1 MSEASMVSYVDMSRN
16 PRFLEIRDGDGQRD
30 SFSGRTVENP
40 DGELLASLRVCEV
53 LFCFGI
59 CCDDRS

>member
-1 MSEASMVSYVDMSRN
+1 MVSYVDMSRN

-40 DGELLASLRVCEV
+40 DGELLASLRGVV
-53 LFCFGI
+53 LFR
-59 CCDDRS
+59 DLLR